1 MIVLSRFDQQGNDLK
16 GFLHLNDIYNLK
28 MKKQLVVL
36 SACQSA
42 LGQDIKGEGMVAL
55 TRGFMYAGAARV
67 IASLWK
73 VEEDATV
80 DLMKD
85 FYQNL
90 LHDKKTVAASLQ
102 QAQIAAW
109 RKHPDKAPYSWA
121 AFVLQGEYR

>member
-1 MIVLSRFDQQGNDLK
+1 
-16 GFLHLNDIYNLK
+16 
-28 MKKQLVVL
+28 
-36 SACQSA
+36 
-42 LGQDIKGEGMVAL
+42 MVAL

-109 RKHPDKAPYSWA
+109 RKHPVYANCTVADPTNRNHCRGGSNP
-121 AFVLQGEYR
+121 